1 MSTNAGGEG
10 AAVRPPVKLHDAES
24 PVWGRVPPIEVTG
37 EPRAVAGGVDLPT
50 SAGTLRVTLHEFGV
64 RLRVTPAGPRPD
76 GAGPAPE
83 AYGMLVAEPAS
94 LPAAFESTTVLH
106 ASGSLDPAP
115 ATRISAGDLVLV
127 VGHAPLSFA
136 VTRGGR
142 RVQGSPTDG
151 HFVRRWR
158 VPPFARLPDGWLV
171 SLDLGPDTRVYG
183 LGEKWGRLDH
193 RGELIRSYNR
203 DALGVNGEW
212 SYKNAPYAWSPD
224 GWGALVH
231 TVAPVTHGV
240 GYAPWS
246 QRAYVLHVQDAALD
260 LFLFTGAS
268 GAEQLAQYTALTGR
282 APVPP
287 LWSLGVILSKAYYR
301 TADEILQVAREVRE
315 KRMPCDTITFDGRAW
330 QDTDTRFAFEWDPK
344 RYPDPKPTIDALKAL
359 DFRICVWEYPLISEQ
374 NRLHGELAAKGW
386 LLKDARTGGP
396 YHFEWD
402 LEPFGQVL
410 TPLPASGLLDFTHP
424 EAYAYWRDRHR
435 ELFEL
440 GVDMIKADFAEQVE
454 EHMLAHDGSRGDM
467 LHNSY
472 ALLYNR
478 CVYEAAERWAKHG
491 PFLFSRAAWT
501 SQQRYPSQWGGD
513 PQADWGGLSANL
525 RGGVSWGLTGAPYYA
540 TDVGGFYGD
549 QRDPLLYVRW
559 AQASVYS
566 AHMRLH
572 GIGPREPWSY
582 GPEAERAAFAALELR
597 YRLIP
602 YLQLACEQAST
613 TGLPVQRAMVL
624 AFPEDRAAWA
634 FENQFMCG
642 DDLLVAPCTNPE
654 GTVEVY
660 LPAVPGGWVRFPCG
674 SERYDGG
681 RVHRFVLALDETAV
695 FARAGA
701 EIPLG
706 PAVQHTGELGGTARV
721 ERFWKAG

>member
-1 MSTNAGGEG
+1 MTANAG
-10 AAVRPPVKLHDAES
+10 APSRPPVKLHDADS
-24 PVWGRVPPIEVTG
+24 PVWGRVPPVEILGPPTSTESG
-37 EPRAVAGGVDLPT
+37 VAFVT
-50 SAGTLRVTLHEFGV
+50 SAGTLLVTLHEFGV
-64 RLRVTPAGPRPD
+64 RLRLTPDGPRPA
-76 GAGPAPE
+76 GAGPDPA
-83 AYGMLVAEPAS
+83 AYGMLVTEPAARTCTFT
-94 LPAAFESTTVLH
+94 AAEVLH
-106 ASGSLDPAP
+106 ANGSLDPAP
-115 ATRISAGDLVLV
+115 ATRITAGDLDLV
-127 VGHAPLSFA
+127 VGHRPLSFA
-136 VTRGGR
+136 LTRGGR
-142 RVQGSPTDG
+142 RVQSSPTDG

-171 SLDLGPDTRVYG
+171 SLELGADTRVYG

-193 RGELIRSYNR
+193 RGELVRSYNR

-224 GWGALVH
+224 GWGAFVH

-246 QRAYVLHVQDAALD
+246 QRAYVAHVQDHALD
-260 LFLFTGAS
+260 LFLFTGGT

-301 TADEILQVAREVRE
+301 TADEILSVARDVRA
-315 KRMPCDTITFDGRAW
+315 KKMPCDTITFDGRAW
-330 QDTDTRFAFEWDPK
+330 QDTDTRFAFEWDPS
-344 RYPDPKPTIDALKAL
+344 RYADPKPTVDALKAL
-359 DFRICVWEYPLISEQ
+359 DFRICVWEYPLVSEK
-374 NRLHGELAAKGW
+374 NRLHAELAAKGW
-386 LLKDARTGGP
+386 LLKDARTGAP

-424 EAYAYWRDRHR
+424 GAYAYWRDRHR

-454 EHMLAHDGSRGDM
+454 EHMVAHDGSRGDQ

-478 CVYEAAERWAKHG
+478 CVYEAAERWAKGG
-491 PFLFSRAAWT
+491 PFLFSRAAWS

-582 GPEAERAAFAALELR
+582 GPAAERAAFAALELR

-602 YLQLACEQAST
+602 YLHRACEQASA

-624 AFPEDRAAWA
+624 AFPDDRAAWA
-634 FENQFMCG
+634 FDNQFMCG

-654 GTVEVY
+654 GVVDVY
-660 LPAVPGGWVRFPCG
+660 LPRVPGGWVRFPSG
-674 SERYDGG
+674 GTSLDGG
-681 RVHRFVLALDETAV
+681 RVHRFTLALDETAV

-701 EIPLG
+701 AIPLG
-706 PAVQHTGELGGTARV
+706 PAVQHTGELGGMPRV
-721 ERFWKAG
+721 ERVWKAG

>member
-1 MSTNAGGEG
+1 MSTTTTGP
-10 AAVRPPVKLHDAES
+10 AARPPVQLHDAES
-24 PVWGRVPPIEVTG
+24 PVWGRVPPVAVTG
-37 EPRAVAGGVDLPT
+37 APRAHEGGVALPT
-50 SAGTLRVTLHEFGV
+50 SAGTLLVTLHDFGL
-64 RLRVTPAGPRPD
+64 RLRLTPDGPRPA
-76 GAGPAPE
+76 GAGPAPD
-83 AYGMLVAEPAS
+83 AYGMLVAPPETHPCMFEPA
-94 LPAAFESTTVLH
+94 EVLH
-106 ASGSLDPAP
+106 ASGSLDRAP
-115 ATRISAGDLVLV
+115 ATRIVAGDLELV
-127 VGHAPLSFA
+127 VGHEPLSFSL
-136 VTRGGR
+136 RQSGR

-158 VPPFARLPDGWLV
+158 VPPFARLVDGWLV

-183 LGEKWGRLDH
+183 LGEKWGRLDR
-193 RGELIRSYNR
+193 RGELVRSFNR

-224 GWGALVH
+224 GWGVLVH

-260 LFLFTGAS
+260 LFLFTGAT
-268 GAEQLAQYTALTGR
+268 GAGQLAQYTALTGR

-301 TADEILQVAREVRE
+301 TADEILEVAREVRA

-344 RYPDPKPTIDALKAL
+344 RYADPKPTIDALKAL
-359 DFRICVWEYPLISEQ
+359 DFKICVWEYPLISER

-386 LLKDARTGGP
+386 LLKDARTGGA
-396 YHFEWD
+396 YRYEWD

-410 TPLPASGLLDFTHP
+410 TPLPSSGLLDFTHP
-424 EAYAYWRDRHR
+424 DAYAYWRDRHR

-454 EHMLAHDGSRGDM
+454 EQMLAYDGSRGDM

-478 CVYEAAERWAKHG
+478 CVYDAAERWSKHG

-513 PQADWGGLSANL
+513 PQADWGGLAANL

-582 GPEAERAAFAALELR
+582 GAEAEQAAFAALELR

-602 YLQLACEQAST
+602 YLHDVCEQAAA

-624 AFPEDRAAWA
+624 AFPQDRAAWA

-654 GTVEVY
+654 GTIEVY
-660 LPAVPGGWVRFPCG
+660 LPAIDGGWVRFPEG
-674 SERYDGG
+674 GAVHAGG
-681 RVHRFVLALDETAV
+681 RVHRLTLALHETAV

-701 EIPLG
+701 RIPLG
-706 PAVQHTGELGGTARV
+706 PAVQHTGELGGAPRV
-721 ERFWKAG
+721 EGHWSA